1 MNDRADVDFAPDRG
15 QKRGFCTVLDH
26 LGVDHAVPLA
36 DAEHNGLL
44 AGTAPGLALDAAR
57 AEVALVDLDMPA
69 KGALEL
75 ARLGHALAQTTEK
88 SIDGVAV
95 EAGELGDLD
104 GREIR
109 GHVPQKS
116 AENMLRNS

>member
-1 MNDRADVDFAPDRG
+1 MIAPDG
-15 QKRGFCTVLDH
+15 HAAELVGAVINAQVLLVPH
-26 LGVDHAVPLA
+26 VHHAVPLA
-36 DAEHNGLL
+36 DAEHDGLL
-44 AGTAPGLALDAAR
+44 TGAAPGLALDAAR

-104 GREIR
+104 GREIS

-116 AENMLRNS
+116 ADNTLRNS